1 MSVEDRV
8 REALREH
15 AEDFTAHPDA
25 WQQLRVRRAAS
36 GGRRAVRRHSWP
48 ARFIGP
54 AAAAAAVV
62 AIVVGA
68 TVLTDGPHDGSGT
81 PGTSASARPTVSGAP
96 APPGPGNYLIKSD
109 PPSSAIVPIR
119 LGTGKQTTWTFVW
132 FGHMKT
138 DPGEGIQLCSVTD
151 GGNYYGGGVCAS
163 PGLQAQQGY
172 VSGAGSI
179 RLIVSDKQVTS
190 VTAEL
195 PNGHSVSGLS
205 ALGRGFP
212 EKVWLVSPPTDD
224 NATIVMR
231 NAAGQVVKRLSITGQ
246 YPTPSQPRSGGIKL
260 FSYPAHSVST
270 TAGTMTAYLL
280 NGSLIGVKGK
290 VVGFWGTDSSST
302 IAGVPASGPPAVAN
316 IGGSWT
322 NDAKVVEYYGYA
334 HANVARVVL
343 RLPDGRQYGAQIIA
357 GWPGSGLRLWHFAV
371 PVKAATFEPRQQVI
385 LGYDTAGQVVF
396 DKLLSAD
403 Y

>member
-1 MSVEDRV
+1 MNTIEDRL
-8 REALREH
+8 REALRER
-15 AEDFTAHPDA
+15 AAQSPIDPDA
-25 WQQLRVRRAAS
+25 WTRTVARVRRPAKAR
-36 GGRRAVRRHSWP
+36 GWP
-48 ARFIGP
+48 RIVIP
-54 AAAAAAVV
+54 LAAAAAVV

-68 TVLTDGPHDGSGT
+68 TVLTGGPHGGSGATGTT
-81 PGTSASARPTVSGAP
+81 PSASPSVAGAP

-109 PPSSAIVPIR
+109 PPSSAIVPIK
-119 LGTGKQTTWTFVW
+119 LVVGNQTTWTFVW
-132 FGHMKT
+132 FGRMKT

-190 VTAEL
+190 LTAEL
-195 PNGHSVSGLS
+195 PNGHSVSGVS
-205 ALGRGFP
+205 ALGHGFP
-212 EKVWLVSPPTDD
+212 EKVWLVNPPTED

-246 YPTPSQPRSGGIKL
+246 YPAPSQPRSGGIKL
-260 FSYPAHSVST
+260 FSYPAHSVTT
-270 TAGTMTAYLL
+270 TAGTLTAYLL

-290 VVGFWGTDSSST
+290 VVGFWGSDSSSM
-302 IAGVPASGPPAVAN
+302 IAGVPASGPPAVEN
-316 IGGSWT
+316 LGGGWV
-322 NDAKVVEYYGYA
+322 DHGKVAEFFGYA

-343 RLPDGRQYGAQIIA
+343 RLPDGRQYSAQTTA

-371 PVKAATFEPRQQVI
+371 PVAAATFEARQQVI
-385 LGYDTAGQVVF
+385 LGYGTAGQVVF

>member
-1 MSVEDRV
+1 MNTTEDRL
-8 REALREH
+8 RDALRER
-15 AEDFTAHPDA
+15 AAQSPIDPDA
-25 WQQLRVRRAAS
+25 WTRTLARVRRPT
-36 GGRRAVRRHSWP
+36 RARAWSKVVIP
-48 ARFIGP
+48 L
-54 AAAAAAVV
+54 AAAAAVV

-68 TVLTDGPHDGSGT
+68 TVLTGGPHGGSGT
-81 PGTSASARPTVSGAP
+81 PRTSASARPPVSGAP

-109 PPSSAIVPIR
+109 PPSSAIVPIK
-119 LGTGKQTTWTFVW
+119 LVAGHQTTWTFVW
-132 FGHMKT
+132 FGRMKT

-151 GGNYYGGGVCAS
+151 GGNSYGGGVCAS

-172 VSGAGSI
+172 VSGSGSI

-190 VTAEL
+190 LTAEL
-195 PNGHSVSGLS
+195 PDGHSVPGLS

-212 EKVWLVSPPTDD
+212 EKVWLVNPPTEDS
-224 NATIVMR
+224 ATIVMR
-231 NAAGQVVKRLSITGQ
+231 DAAGQVVKRLTIAGQ

-260 FSYPAHSVST
+260 FSYPARSVSA

-290 VVGFWGTDSSST
+290 VVGFWESNSSSA
-302 IAGVPASGPPAVAN
+302 IAGIPASGPPAVEN
-316 IGGSWT
+316 IGGSWVKGAT
-322 NDAKVVEYYGYA
+322 VAEYYGYA
-334 HANVARVVL
+334 HANVARVEL
-343 RLPDGRQYGAQIIA
+343 RLPDGRQYSAETTA

-385 LGYDTAGQVVF
+385 LGYGTAGQVVF

>member
-1 MSVEDRV
+1 MNTIEDRL
-8 REALREH
+8 RDALRER
-15 AEDFTAHPDA
+15 AAQSPVDPDA
-25 WQQLRVRRAAS
+25 WTRTVARVRR
-36 GGRRAVRRHSWP
+36 P
-48 ARFIGP
+48 ARARAWSRVVIP
-54 AAAAAAVV
+54 LAAAAAVV

-68 TVLTDGPHDGSGT
+68 TVLTGGGHGGSGATGTT
-81 PGTSASARPTVSGAP
+81 PSASPSVTGAP
-96 APPGPGNYLIKSD
+96 APPGPGNYLVKSD
-109 PPSSAIVPIR
+109 PPSSAIVPIK
-119 LGTGKQTTWTFVW
+119 LVVGNQTTWTFVW
-132 FGHMKT
+132 FGRMKT

-195 PNGHSVSGLS
+195 PNGHSVSGES

-212 EKVWLVSPPTDD
+212 EKVWLVNPPTEDG
-224 NATIVMR
+224 ATIVMR

-246 YPTPSQPRSGGIKL
+246 YPTPSQPHSGGIKL
-260 FSYPAHSVST
+260 FSYPAHSIST

-290 VVGFWGTDSSST
+290 VVGFWGSDSSSA
-302 IAGVPASGPPAVAN
+302 IAGVPASGPPAVEN

-322 NDAKVVEYYGYA
+322 NGAKVAEYYGYA
-334 HANVARVVL
+334 HANVTRVVL
-343 RLPDGRQYGAQIIA
+343 RLPDGRQYSAQTTA

-385 LGYDTAGQVVF
+385 LGYDAAGQVVF